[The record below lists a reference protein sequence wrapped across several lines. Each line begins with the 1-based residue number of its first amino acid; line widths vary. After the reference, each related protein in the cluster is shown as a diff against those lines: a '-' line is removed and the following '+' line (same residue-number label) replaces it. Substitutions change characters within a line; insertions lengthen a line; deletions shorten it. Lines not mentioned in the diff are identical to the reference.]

1 MLSEFLYDL
10 TYVYHTPP
18 ISNNLYL
25 CVPTLFLNIGE
36 EQLIVKKEVCL
47 RIVSELQGFVCHH
60 PNLLLASSCT
70 SGLICGY
77 AL

>member
-1 MLSEFLYDL
+1 MLFEFLYDL
-10 TYVYHTPP
+10 TCVYHTPP
-18 ISNNLYL
+18 ISNNLDL

-36 EQLIVKKEVCL
+36 EHLIVKKEVCL
-47 RIVSELQGFVCHH
+47 GIVSKLQGFVCHH

-70 SGLICGY
+70 NGLICRY